1 MDTVKYRRLCLGRG
15 QTKFKMVKKA
25 VELDYFAQT
34 STRFQRPR
42 AGRHWYTYD
51 LQKNHP
57 LVLSGN
63 TFWQTHNGLCI
74 GYVLVTNNDVFRPK
88 FPHARQRIFDQL
100 NFVFPRYINHFWE
113 KYRTRSWDLLFK
125 KKNLPI
131 EIINIII
138 NLAYP
143 KKINKLDL

>member
-15 QTKFKMVKKA
+15 QTKFKMVKKV
-25 VELDYFAQT
+25 VELDYFAET
-34 STRFQRPR
+34 STRFQRPM
-42 AGRHWYTYD
+42 YTYD

-63 TFWQTHNGLCI
+63 AFWQTHNELCI
-74 GYVLVTNNDVFRPK
+74 GYVLVTNNDVFRPL
-88 FPHARQRIFDQL
+88 FSHARQRILDQL
-100 NFVFPRYINHFWE
+100 NFVFPRYINHFWK

-143 KKINKLDL
+143 MPKKINKLDL